1 MKSVT
6 IFADFRDY
14 DFFNRYQ
21 TIKTVRLVLGHI
33 GMMTEF
39 ADF

>member
-14 DFFNRYQ
+14 YFLNWYQ
-21 TIKTVRLVLGHI
+21 TIKTVLLKQHFNVPLTI
-33 GMMTEF
+33 LIV
-39 ADF
+39 